1 MLPTQNEKVKKEKEI
16 LKMRCTVKWFD
27 AKKGYGIISTKGGK
41 EDYFVHQS
49 NIVMDGFRYLCEG
62 DIVDF
67 DVIPGEDGRN
77 LAVNVVPVLTM
88 KMVKDSL
95 KEENLFV
102 KEVKVD
108 ANTVSMNT
116 LGIKKGYMVVNEN
129 DVIQVGEQGMTFL
142 DLAAYAGFDT
152 EGLSA

>member
-1 MLPTQNEKVKKEKEI
+1 
-16 LKMRCTVKWFD
+16 MRCTVKWFD
-27 AKKGYGIISTKGGK
+27 TKKGYGIISTKGGK

-77 LAVNVVPVLTM
+77 LAVNVTPFLTM

-95 KEENLFV
+95 KEEKLYV
-102 KEVKVD
+102 KEVKAD

>member
-1 MLPTQNEKVKKEKEI
+1 
-16 LKMRCTVKWFD
+16 MRCTVKWFD
-27 AKKGYGIISTKGGK
+27 TKKGYGIISTKGGK

-88 KMVKDSL
+88 KMVKDAL
-95 KEENLFV
+95 KEENLYV
-102 KEVKVD
+102 KEVKAD